1 MAIIAVRF
9 FPLLLNIMK
18 VIGGSGVFIM
28 AMTPRERVLAALK
41 QEPLDRPPVAVF
53 TQSATV
59 AQMDAVGAAWPE
71 AHKNADLMAKLSAA
85 QADYNGGECVRA
97 AFCLTAETEAL
108 GAKVAVDKKDAA
120 PMIKEHPLHFDAMMG
135 EFDNPSEKLISPEE
149 MIATGRPA
157 VVIEAVKKLKASHG
171 ENYAVVAG
179 NTGVITLTGN
189 MCNTENI
196 IFGILMCPEEV
207 EKWMACMQPYV
218 RTYTEAL
225 WAAGADCVQCS
236 EPTGSTDMLAP
247 DMFDQFVGKYVGPAL
262 APGADKY
269 SILHICGNTE
279 PILEKMVATGVTG
292 ISIEEKVNPDV
303 ACGKVGGKTC
313 MVGNVGSVMPLFQGT
328 PEAVKEAALH
338 SAKAGFN
345 IISSGC
351 GIAPG
356 TPNENYNAL
365 TAAIKGM
372 SN

>member
-1 MAIIAVRF
+1 
-9 FPLLLNIMK
+9 
-18 VIGGSGVFIM
+18 M

-41 QEPLDRPPVAVF
+41 QESLDRPPVAVF

-71 AHKNADLMAKLSAA
+71 AHKDPELMAKLAAA
-85 QADYNGGECVRA
+85 QADHNGTECVRA

-120 PMIKEHPLHFDAMMG
+120 PMIKEHPLHFDPMMG
-135 EFDNPSEKLISPEE
+135 EYDDLSKIITPEE
-149 MIATGRPA
+149 MISGGRPK
-157 VVIEAVKKLKASHG
+157 VVIESVKKLKASHG

-179 NTGVITLTGN
+179 NTGPITLTGN
-189 MCNTENI
+189 LVNTENI
-196 IFGILMCPEEV
+196 IFGILMAPDEV
-207 EKWMACMQPYV
+207 KKWIGAITPYV

-225 WAAGADCVQCS
+225 WEAGADCVQCS

-247 DMFDQFVGKYVGPAL
+247 DMFTEFSGQYAAKAL
-262 APGADKY
+262 APKADKY

-279 PILEKMVATGVTG
+279 PILELMVDTKVTG
-292 ISIEEKVNPDV
+292 ISIEEKVSPEV

-328 PEAVKEAALH
+328 PEQCRDAALR

-351 GIAPG
+351 GIATG
-356 TPNENYNAL
+356 TPDANYNAMVN
-365 TAAIKGM
+365 AIK
-372 SN
+372 SL

>member
-1 MAIIAVRF
+1 MIKGMRIT
-9 FPLLLNIMK
+9 
-18 VIGGSGVFIM
+18 GVFIM

-41 QEPLDRPPVAVF
+41 QESLDRPPVAVF
-53 TQSATV
+53 TQSATI

-71 AHKNADLMAKLSAA
+71 AHKDPELMAKLAAA
-85 QADYNGGECVRA
+85 QADHNGAEAVRA

-108 GAKVAVDKKDAA
+108 GGKVAVDKKDAA
-120 PMIKEHPLHFDAMMG
+120 PMIKEHPLHFDAMSG
-135 EFDNPSEKLISPEE
+135 EFDNPAEKLISPEE
-149 MIATGRPA
+149 MINTGRPK
-157 VVIEAVKKLKASHG
+157 VVIEAVQKLKKSHG
-171 ENYAVVAG
+171 ENYCVVAG

-196 IFGILMCPEEV
+196 IFGILMCPDEV
-207 EKWMACMQPYV
+207 EKWLKTMEPYV

-247 DMFDQFVGKYVGPAL
+247 DMFNQYVGAYMGPAL
-262 APGADKY
+262 KPGNDKY

-279 PILEKMVATGVTG
+279 PILEMMVATGVTG
-292 ISIEEKVNPDV
+292 ISIEEKVEPEV

-328 PEAVKEAALH
+328 PEQVKEAAIR

-351 GIAPG
+351 GIAPA
-356 TPNENYNAL
+356 TPDENY
-365 TAAIKGM
+365 TAMVQAVKSLG
-372 SN
+372 N

>member
-1 MAIIAVRF
+1 
-9 FPLLLNIMK
+9 
-18 VIGGSGVFIM
+18 M

-41 QEPLDRPPVAVF
+41 QESLDRPPVAVF
-53 TQSATV
+53 TQSATL

-71 AHKNADLMAKLSAA
+71 AHKDADLMAKLAAA
-85 QADYNGGECVRA
+85 QADYNGAEAVRA

-135 EFDNPSEKLISPEE
+135 EYDDPSQLMSPEE
-149 MIATGRPA
+149 MINTGRPK

-189 MCNTENI
+189 LVNTENI
-196 IFGILMCPEEV
+196 IFGILMAPDEV
-207 EKWMACMQPYV
+207 QKWLNFMTPYV

-247 DMFDQFVGKYVGPAL
+247 DMFNDYVGRHIGPAL
-262 APGADKY
+262 K
-269 SILHICGNTE
+269 
-279 PILEKMVATGVTG
+279 PILEMMVATGVTG
-292 ISIEEKVNPDV
+292 ISIEEKVAPEV

-328 PEAVKEAALH
+328 PEQVKEAALR

-345 IISSGC
+345 VISSGC
-351 GIAPG
+351 GIAPA
-356 TPNENYNAL
+356 TPNDNFNAMVE
-365 TAAIKGM
+365 AIKGM

>member
-1 MAIIAVRF
+1 
-9 FPLLLNIMK
+9 
-18 VIGGSGVFIM
+18 M

-41 QEPLDRPPVAVF
+41 QESLDRPPVAVF

-71 AHKNADLMAKLSAA
+71 AHKNSDLMAKLSAA
-85 QADYNGGECVRA
+85 QADHNGGECVRA

-120 PMIKEHPLHFDAMMG
+120 PMIKEHPVHFDAMMG
-135 EFDNPSEKLISPEE
+135 EYPDFSGLMSPEE
-149 MIATGRPA
+149 MTKTGRPA
-157 VVIEAVKKLKASHG
+157 VVIEAVEKLKKSHG

-179 NTGVITLTGN
+179 NTGVITLAGN
-189 MCNTENI
+189 LVNTENI
-196 IFGILMCPEEV
+196 IFGILMCPDEV
-207 EKWMACMQPYV
+207 EKVLKTIQPYV

-247 DMFDQFVGKYVGPAL
+247 DMFDQFVGTYIGPAL
-262 APGADKY
+262 KPSADKY

-279 PILEKMVATGVTG
+279 PILEYMVNTGVTG
-292 ISIEEKVNPDV
+292 ISIEEKVEPEV

-328 PEAVKEAALH
+328 PEQVKESAIR

-356 TPNENYNAL
+356 TPDANY
-365 TAAIKGM
+365 TAMCDAIKSLG
-372 SN
+372 N